1 MADLTERIG
10 KSVKIETARNARSI
24 AMAATRYTI
33 GAVLFAGFVCLAGL
47 SQSPVSD
54 SPGRSLAK
62 VEAVEYLY
70 PEQVTIPSGK
80 TTAVALHFRI
90 ADGLHINSHT
100 PSENYLIPTE
110 FSVPSESGV
119 RLKTATYPAGINFTL
134 PLDPQTKLNVYTG
147 EFTIQTRLV
156 ATAGDHLVEAKLHYQ
171 ACDKSACMPP
181 KTIKVP
187 IDVIGK

>member
-80 TTAVALHFRI
+80 TTAVALHFRLRS
-90 ADGLHINSHT
+90 ASPVSVSLRYRTHRDAHWPKLKPWNTST
-100 PSENYLIPTE
+100 PS
-110 FSVPSESGV
+110 
-119 RLKTATYPAGINFTL
+119 R
-134 PLDPQTKLNVYTG
+134 
-147 EFTIQTRLV
+147 
-156 ATAGDHLVEAKLHYQ
+156 
-171 ACDKSACMPP
+171 
-181 KTIKVP
+181 
-187 IDVIGK
+187 